1 MNFAPALRLAPDSV
15 VTLTGAG
22 GKTTAMVRLGQELAV
37 QGIRVLATTTTR
49 LGLDQLRLF
58 PAFLVN
64 PRPQDVAVMLAKWR
78 FLLVV
83 RGIDRQQDKAL
94 GYPPERIAG
103 FRSLADVV
111 LVEGDGSRGLPVKA
125 PAPHEPVVPDSTSH
139 LVNVVNLAALGQTVG
154 PETVH
159 HPTCFAELTG
169 TRPDDRI
176 TLAVLARLLLH
187 PDGPARGAPVGAE
200 RYFLLNGASSAPD
213 RGRVPPQPSNLQPST
228 SYDAAERL
236 AVRLAGAPH
245 TTAALLAEVAQE
257 PPVLASVGKVA
268 AVVLAAGASS
278 RFGSPKQLLD
288 WQGQPLLRHVVLQ
301 TLAAPVQQIVVV
313 VGAHFEEVTMTLQGL
328 PVTMVYNPDWE
339 QGQSTSMQAGLR
351 ACAPETQAVLFVL
364 GDQPAL
370 PPELTQRLVAAHRQT
385 LAPIVA
391 PRHRGHRGNPVLFD
405 RTCFAELLAVTG
417 DSGGRSLFT
426 KHADQVVWIETG
438 PETLDDIDRPEDVAG
453 GPGASRTREQLLS
466 GS

>member
-1 MNFAPALRLAPDSV
+1 MNLAPALRLVPDSV
-15 VTLTGAG
+15 VTFTGAG
-22 GKTTAMVRLGQELAV
+22 GKTTAMVRLGQELAN
-37 QGIRVLATTTTR
+37 QGTRVLATTTTR
-49 LGLDQLRLF
+49 LGFDQLRLF
-58 PAFLVN
+58 PAFLVD
-64 PRPQDVAVMLAKWR
+64 PRPQDVVLMLAKWR

-83 RGIDRQQDKAL
+83 HSIDRQQDKAL
-94 GYPPERIAG
+94 GYPPEQIAG
-103 FRSLADVV
+103 FRAFADVM

-125 PAPHEPVVPDSTSH
+125 PGPHEPVVPDSTSH
-139 LVNVVNLAALGQTVG
+139 LLNVVHLAALGQAMG
-154 PETVH
+154 AETVH
-159 HPTCFAELTG
+159 RPERFSELTG
-169 TRPDDRI
+169 ARPGDRI

-187 PDGPARGAPVGAE
+187 PNGPARGAPTAAK
-200 RYFLLNGASSAPD
+200 RFFLLNGASAAPE
-213 RGRVPPQPSNLQPST
+213 
-228 SYDAAERL
+228 AAERL

-257 PPVLASVGKVA
+257 PPLLASIGKVA

-301 TLAAPVQQIVVV
+301 TLSAPVQQVVVV
-313 VGAHFEEVTMTLQGL
+313 VGAHFEEVAMILQGL
-328 PVTMVYNPDWE
+328 PVTMVYNRDWE

-370 PPELTQRLVAAHRQT
+370 PSELSQRLVAAHRQT

-391 PRHRGHRGNPVLFD
+391 PRHLGRRGNPVLFD
-405 RTCFAELLAVTG
+405 RACFGELLSISG
-417 DSGGRSLFT
+417 DSGGRSLFK

-438 PETLDDIDRPEDVAG
+438 PETLDDIDRPEDMAG
-453 GPGASRTREQLLS
+453 R
-466 GS
+466 

>member
-1 MNFAPALRLAPDSV
+1 
-15 VTLTGAG
+15 
-22 GKTTAMVRLGQELAV
+22 VRLGQELAV

-94 GYPPERIAG
+94 GYPPDRIAG

-125 PAPHEPVVPDSTSH
+125 PGPHEPVVPDSTSH
-139 LVNVVNLAALGQTVG
+139 LLNVVNLAALGQTVG
-154 PETVH
+154 PGTVH
-159 HPTCFAELTG
+159 RPTCFTELTG
-169 TRPDDRI
+169 TRPGDRI
-176 TLAVLARLLLH
+176 TLGVLARLLLH

-200 RYFLLNGASSAPD
+200 RYFLLNGASAAP
-213 RGRVPPQPSNLQPST
+213 
-228 SYDAAERL
+228 DAAERL

-245 TTAALLAEVAQE
+245 TTAALLAEIAHE

-313 VGAHFEEVTMTLQGL
+313 VGAHFEEASPLRAQARRVTMALQGL

-426 KHADQVVWIETG
+426 KHADQVAWSETG
-438 PETLDDIDRPEDVAG
+438 PETLDDIDRPEDVDG
-453 GPGASRTREQLLS
+453 GPGASRTREQLLP